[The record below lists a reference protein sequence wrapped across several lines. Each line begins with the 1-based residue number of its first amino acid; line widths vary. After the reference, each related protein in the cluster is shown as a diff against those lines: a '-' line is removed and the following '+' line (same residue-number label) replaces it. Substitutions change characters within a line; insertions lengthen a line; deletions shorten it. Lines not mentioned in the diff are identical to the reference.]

1 MTTTLRPLAGLAL
14 AGCLAAAA
22 HAQDSTIVVPAAPDA
37 AATAPGSAGGFKAA
51 HLNTGLILEALP
63 ESAEADS
70 LLRVFQDSLQRGFA
84 ALEAE
89 FGEKL
94 AYLQDNQADITPKQ
108 SQELRAELQRLQRSV
123 QTYQQE
129 GARLFEA
136 RRDEYITP
144 LVVRV
149 QAAIDAYAK
158 ANGYNLVFD
167 VSVPGALVF
176 ARDGEDITL
185 AVITEL
191 AGQ

>member
-1 MTTTLRPLAGLAL
+1 MTTTPRPLAGLAF
-14 AGCLAAAA
+14 ASCLAAVA
-22 HAQDSTIVVPAAPDA
+22 HAQDSTVVIPAAPDA
-37 AATAPGSAGGFKAA
+37 AATAPAAAGGFKAA

-70 LLRVFQDSLQRGFA
+70 LLRVFQDSLQQGFA

-94 AYLQDNQADITPKQ
+94 AYLQNNQADITPKQ
-108 SQELRAELQRLQRSV
+108 SQELQTELQQLQQSV

-136 RRDEYITP
+136 RRDRYITP

-149 QAAIDAYAK
+149 QA
-158 ANGYNLVFD
+158 NGYNVVFD

-176 ARDGEDITL
+176 ARESEDITI
-185 AVITEL
+185 AVIAEL
-191 AGQ
+191 AKE